1 MKTPSAFICSN
12 APSAKSGKTPIR
24 QKTQSKMPM
33 TVSADLFLKDCP
45 SLFPE
50 IKHDFGQY
58 NTVLHIMEM
67 GLAFA
72 SRMKMET
79 KLAPYGARLRKPETG
94 LA

>member
-1 MKTPSAFICSN
+1 
-12 APSAKSGKTPIR
+12 
-24 QKTQSKMPM
+24 M

-67 GLAFA
+67 GLA
-72 SRMKMET
+72 
-79 KLAPYGARLRKPETG
+79 PYGARLRKPETG
-94 LA
+94 LAFASRMSVVRFAVFFLYFDDYRRVFHFFTETDDEKSV